1 MKNLMQAYNLVK
13 KYGHVIGMVVELL
26 VIVEESGKDKK
37 LTKEERSKIMKILNK
52 NILNFVTAF
61 NTEIKILCIDIY
73 SYCFSA

>member
-37 LTKEERSKIMKILNK
+37 LPKQERSKIMKTLWQI
-52 NILNFVTAF
+52 V
-61 NTEIKILCIDIY
+61 NTVKANL
-73 SYCFSA
+73 

>member
-37 LTKEERSKIMKILNK
+37 LTKEERSKIMQKLFQIVNTVKK
-52 NILNFVTAF
+52 NL
-61 NTEIKILCIDIY
+61 K
-73 SYCFSA
+73 

>member
-37 LTKEERSKIMKILNK
+37 LTKQERSKIMKKLWQIVNTVKK
-52 NILNFVTAF
+52 NL
-61 NTEIKILCIDIY
+61 K
-73 SYCFSA
+73 

>member
-37 LTKEERSKIMKILNK
+37 LTKQERSKIMKKLCQI
-52 NILNFVTAF
+52 V
-61 NTEIKILCIDIY
+61 NTVKANL
-73 SYCFSA
+73 

>member
-37 LTKEERSKIMKILNK
+37 LTKEERSKIMKKLWQI
-52 NILNFVTAF
+52 V
-61 NTEIKILCIDIY
+61 NTVKANL
-73 SYCFSA
+73 